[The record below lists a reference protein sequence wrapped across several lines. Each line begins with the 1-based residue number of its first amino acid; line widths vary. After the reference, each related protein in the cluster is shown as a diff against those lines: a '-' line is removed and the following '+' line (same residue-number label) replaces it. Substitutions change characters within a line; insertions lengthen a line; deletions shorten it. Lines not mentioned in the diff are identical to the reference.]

1 MNYQIGPWQFIS
13 NRCVITSN
21 NLERELDPLLVKLL
35 LHFIGNPQQIVS
47 RQTLIECVWQQSFVD
62 DNAINRAIS
71 ELRKQLAH
79 PIQKAPLLKT
89 HYRKGY
95 SLTVIPERISQVN
108 DADTS
113 SQVLNEPPVLSS
125 KNEGAVEATST
136 QSFKKSSLKKPI
148 FYSLLAVVCLCF
160 FAWLIWL
167 SVSAPSKDKVKQ
179 ITANKVASTWNIGSE
194 VHPEL
199 SSDKQFLAYTNVEPE
214 NDVMHAFVKRLSDQ
228 REVEITYPGFQV
240 SILSW
245 QLNQHSV
252 LLQATNLKLQKCE
265 MVLVDLS
272 QFPVIGEATS
282 IKECDLRYT
291 GYAQVDESGE
301 HIYYT
306 EYKNEHEGSG
316 LYKFDL
322 ELKKEFIVIPPP
334 GVMYGVI
341 MPRLSQSGDKI
352 AYILS
357 QKGKPF
363 SVFSYNFETHET
375 KRLFKAKKSVISF
388 AFDWLPNGK
397 GIIVFEGSELST
409 IMFDEKNIVKHT
421 LTVTPKITPYY
432 ITVHSDNSLFYSEK
446 MTQAYSLIKATD
458 PFGDNPEYEAL
469 YKSDKDEYNIAEI
482 INKEGTAHVFVSERS
497 GSSQLW
503 LSQNGLTKQ
512 LSFFNYDDGS
522 SAFVL
527 GGLRVSPNKQRMI
540 FMKNKGFSLYDVN
553 AQKFYPLEEF
563 NKHKIV
569 SYIWSKNNDSII
581 YVKRLGSKNIL
592 AEFNLVTRD
601 TRVIEG
607 IKANKLISDSKGNGY
622 ITNDNQLIRLSDRQS
637 WELPKNA
644 KKSVAYGVSKDYF
657 YYSDSISRVA
667 RLNLHDQTIQD
678 IHVDFRPIGFMV
690 SENNEILF
698 TGSKYKDMQIV
709 QMSWDE

>member
-13 NRCVITSN
+13 NQCVITSN

-35 LHFIGNPQQIVS
+35 LHFISNPQQIVS

-79 PIQKAPLLKT
+79 PIEKAPLLKT

-125 KNEGAVEATST
+125 KNEDAVEATSN

-148 FYSLLAVVCLCF
+148 FYSLLAIVCLCF
-160 FAWLIWL
+160 FAWLVWL
-167 SVSAPSKDKVKQ
+167 SVSTPSKDKVKQ
-179 ITANKVASTWNIGSE
+179 ITVNKVASTWNIGSE

-291 GYAQVDESGE
+291 GYGQVDESGE

-316 LYKFDL
+316 LYKYDL

-388 AFDWLPNGK
+388 AFDWLPNDK

-409 IMFDEKNIVKHT
+409 ITFDEKNIVKHT

-458 PFGDNPEYEAL
+458 PFSDNPEYEAL

-522 SAFVL
+522 STFVL
-527 GGLRVSPNKQRMI
+527 GGLRVSPNQQRMI

-622 ITNDNQLIRLSDRQS
+622 VTNDNQLIRLSDRQS

-657 YYSDSISRVA
+657 YYSDSISRFA
-667 RLNLHDQTIQD
+667 RLNLHDHTIQD
-678 IHVDFRPIGFMV
+678 THVDFRPIGFIV
-690 SENNEILF
+690 NENNEILF

>member
-21 NLERELDPLLVKLL
+21 HLERELDPLLVKLL
-35 LHFIGNPQQIVS
+35 LHFIDKPQQIVS
-47 RQTLIECVWQQSFVD
+47 RQKLIESVWQQSFVD

-79 PIQKAPLLKT
+79 PIEKAPLLKT

-95 SLTVIPERISQVN
+95 SLTVIPESLSQVN
-108 DADTS
+108 DADNS

-125 KNEGAVEATST
+125 KNEDAVEATSN

-148 FYSLLAVVCLCF
+148 FYSLLAIVCLCF
-160 FAWLIWL
+160 FAWLVWL

-179 ITANKVASTWNIGSE
+179 ITVNKVASTWNIGSE

-245 QLNQHSV
+245 QLNQQSV
-252 LLQATNLKLQKCE
+252 LLQATNLKQQKCE

-375 KRLFKAKKSVISF
+375 RRLFKAKKSVISF
-388 AFDWLPNGK
+388 AFDWLPDDK

-409 IMFDEKNIVKHT
+409 ITFDEKNIVKHT
-421 LTVTPKITPYY
+421 LTITPKITPYY
-432 ITVHSDNSLFYSEK
+432 IAVHSDNSLFYSEK

-512 LSFFNYDDGS
+512 LSFFNYDDDS
-522 SAFVL
+522 STFVL
-527 GGLRVSPNKQRMI
+527 GGLRASPNKQRMI

-553 AQKFYPLEEF
+553 AQKFYPFEEF

-607 IKANKLISDSKGNGY
+607 IKANKLISDGKGNGY
-622 ITNDNQLIRLSDRQS
+622 VTNDSQLIRLSDRQS

-678 IHVDFRPIGFMV
+678 IHVDFRPIGFIV

>member
-35 LHFIGNPQQIVS
+35 LHFISNPQQIVS

-622 ITNDNQLIRLSDRQS
+622 VTNDNQLIRLSDRQS

>member
-21 NLERELDPLLVKLL
+21 NMERELDPLLVKLL
-35 LHFIGNPQQIVS
+35 LYFIDKPQQIVS
-47 RQTLIECVWQQSFVD
+47 RQALIESVWQQSFVD

-79 PIQKAPLLKT
+79 PIEKAPLLKT

-95 SLTVIPERISQVN
+95 SLTVIPERLTQASVFE
-108 DADTS
+108 
-113 SQVLNEPPVLSS
+113 EPANFLPDSPDVFA
-125 KNEGAVEATST
+125 KNEEVVTATTSQPVQRT
-136 QSFKKSSLKKPI
+136 NSKKFLI
-148 FYSLLAVVCLCF
+148 YSLVVIIFICF
-160 FAWLIWL
+160 LVWLGLFFIN
-167 SVSAPSKDKVKQ
+167 APSSEKIKQ
-179 ITANKVASTWNIGSE
+179 ITVNKVASTWNIGSE
-194 VHPEL
+194 VHPEV
-199 SSDKQFLAYTNVEPE
+199 SSDKQFLAYTNIEPE

-228 REVEITYPGFQV
+228 REIEITYPGFQV

-252 LLQATNLKLQKCE
+252 LLQATNLKQQKCE

-282 IKECDLRYT
+282 IKKCDLRYT

-341 MPRLSQSGDKI
+341 MPRLSHSGNKI

-375 KRLFKAKKSVISF
+375 KRLFKAEKSTISF
-388 AFDWLPNGK
+388 AFDWLADDK
-397 GIIVFEGSELST
+397 GVIVFEGSELST

-421 LTVTPKITPYY
+421 LTVTPKINPYY
-432 ITVHSDNSLFYSEK
+432 IAVHSANSLFYSENK
-446 MTQAYSLIKATD
+446 TQSYSLIKATD
-458 PFGDNPEYEAL
+458 PFGDTPKYETL
-469 YKSDKDEYNIAEI
+469 YKSDKDDYNIIEI
-482 INKEGTAHVFVSERS
+482 VNKEEPAHVFVSERS

-503 LSQNGLTKQ
+503 LSQNGFTKQ
-512 LSFFNYDDGS
+512 LSFFNYDDAPS
-522 SAFVL
+522 IFAL
-527 GGLRVSPNKQRMI
+527 GMLRASPNKQRIMFI
-540 FMKNKGFSLYDVN
+540 KNKSYSLYDVN

-563 NKHKIV
+563 NKHKII
-569 SYIWSKNNDSII
+569 SYIWSKNNESII
-581 YVKRLGSKNIL
+581 YIKRLGSKNIL
-592 AEFNLVTRD
+592 AEFNLLTRD

-622 ITNDNQLIRLSDRQS
+622 VTNDNQLIRLSDRQS

-644 KKSVAYGVSKDYF
+644 KKSVVYGISKNYF
-657 YYSDSISRVA
+657 YYSDSISRIA
-667 RLNLHDQTIQD
+667 RLNLQDQTIQD
-678 IHVDFRPIGFMV
+678 THVDFRPIGFEV
-690 SENNEILF
+690 NESNEILF

-709 QMSWDE
+709 QISWGE

>member
-21 NLERELDPLLVKLL
+21 NLERELDPLLVRLL
-35 LHFIGNPQQIVS
+35 LHFIDKPQQIVS
-47 RQTLIECVWQQSFVD
+47 RQTLIESVWQQSFVD

-79 PIQKAPLLKT
+79 PIEKAPLLKT

-95 SLTVIPERISQVN
+95 SLTVIPERLTQANASEESVNILPDSLGISVKNEEVATATISQ
-108 DADTS
+108 
-113 SQVLNEPPVLSS
+113 PVQRKNS
-125 KNEGAVEATST
+125 KK
-136 QSFKKSSLKKPI
+136 FLI
-148 FYSLLAVVCLCF
+148 YSLLAIICLCF
-160 FAWLIWL
+160 LVWFGLFFVNATSSEKTKLIT
-167 SVSAPSKDKVKQ
+167 V
-179 ITANKVASTWNIGSE
+179 NKVASTWNIGSE

-199 SSDKQFLAYTNVEPE
+199 SSDKQYLAYTNVEPE

-252 LLQATNLKLQKCE
+252 LLQATNLKQQKCE

-272 QFPVIGEATS
+272 QFPIVGEATL
-282 IKECDLRYT
+282 IKKCDLRYT
-291 GYAQVDESGE
+291 GYAQVDENSK

-306 EYKNEHEGSG
+306 EYKNEQDGSG

-322 ELKKEFIVIPPP
+322 ELQKESIVIPPP

-341 MPRLSQSGDKI
+341 MPRLSSSGNKI

-357 QKGKPF
+357 QKGQPF

-375 KRLFKAKKSVISF
+375 KRLFKANKSIISF
-388 AFDWLPNGK
+388 AFDWLADDK
-397 GIIVFEGSELST
+397 GVIVFEDSELSS
-409 IMFDEKNIVKHT
+409 IVFDKNNIIKRT
-421 LTVTPKITPYY
+421 LTVTPAISPYY
-432 ITVHSDNSLFYSEK
+432 IAVQSANSLFYSENK
-446 MTQAYSLIKATD
+446 TQAYSLIKATD

-469 YKSDKDEYNIAEI
+469 YKSDKDEYNIVEI
-482 INKEGTAHVFVSERS
+482 INEEGPAHVFVSERS

-503 LSQNGLTKQ
+503 LSQHGLTKQ
-512 LSFFNYDDGS
+512 LSFFNYGDGLS
-522 SAFVL
+522 TFAL
-527 GGLRVSPNKQRMI
+527 RGLRVSPNKQRIMFI
-540 FMKNKGFSLYDVN
+540 KNKSFSLYDVN

-569 SYIWSKNNDSII
+569 SYIWSKNNESII
-581 YVKRLGSKNIL
+581 YIKQLGSKNIL

-607 IKANKLISDSKGNGY
+607 IKASKLISDSKGNGY
-622 ITNDNQLIRLSDRQS
+622 VTNDNQLIRLSDRQR
-637 WELPKNA
+637 WEMPKNA

-657 YYSDSISRVA
+657 YYSDSISRIA
-667 RLNLHDQTIQD
+667 RLNLQDLTIQD
-678 IHVDFRPIGFMV
+678 THVDFRPIGFEV
-690 SENNEILF
+690 NENNEILF
-698 TGSKYKDMQIV
+698 TGSKYRDMQIV
-709 QMSWDE
+709 QISWDK

>member
-21 NLERELDPLLVKLL
+21 NMERELDPLLVKLL
-35 LHFIGNPQQIVS
+35 LYFIDKPQQIVS
-47 RQTLIECVWQQSFVD
+47 RQALIESVWQQSFVD

-79 PIQKAPLLKT
+79 PIEKAPLLKT

-95 SLTVIPERISQVN
+95 SLTVIPERLTQASVFEEPVNFLPDSPDIS
-108 DADTS
+108 A
-113 SQVLNEPPVLSS
+113 
-125 KNEGAVEATST
+125 KNEEVVTATTSQPVQRT
-136 QSFKKSSLKKPI
+136 NSKKFLI
-148 FYSLLAVVCLCF
+148 YSLVVIIFICF
-160 FAWLIWL
+160 LVWLGLFFIN
-167 SVSAPSKDKVKQ
+167 APSSEKIKQ
-179 ITANKVASTWNIGSE
+179 ITVNKVASTWNIGSE
-194 VHPEL
+194 VHPEV
-199 SSDKQFLAYTNVEPE
+199 SSDKQFLAYTNIEPE

-228 REVEITYPGFQV
+228 REIEITYPGFQV

-252 LLQATNLKLQKCE
+252 LLQATNLKQQKCE

-282 IKECDLRYT
+282 IKKCDLRYT

-341 MPRLSQSGDKI
+341 MPRLSHSGNKI

-375 KRLFKAKKSVISF
+375 KRLFKAEKSTISF
-388 AFDWLPNGK
+388 AFDWLADDK
-397 GIIVFEGSELST
+397 GVIVLEGSELST

-421 LTVTPKITPYY
+421 LTVTPKINPYY
-432 ITVHSDNSLFYSEK
+432 IAVHSANSLFYSENK
-446 MTQAYSLIKATD
+446 TQSYSLIKATD
-458 PFGDNPEYEAL
+458 PFGDTPKYETL
-469 YKSDKDEYNIAEI
+469 YKSDKDDYNIIEI
-482 INKEGTAHVFVSERS
+482 VNKEGPAHVFVSERS

-503 LSQNGLTKQ
+503 LSQNGFTKQ
-512 LSFFNYDDGS
+512 LSFFNYDDTPS
-522 SAFVL
+522 IFAL
-527 GGLRVSPNKQRMI
+527 G
-540 FMKNKGFSLYDVN
+540 
-553 AQKFYPLEEF
+553 
-563 NKHKIV
+563 
-569 SYIWSKNNDSII
+569 
-581 YVKRLGSKNIL
+581 
-592 AEFNLVTRD
+592 
-601 TRVIEG
+601 
-607 IKANKLISDSKGNGY
+607 
-622 ITNDNQLIRLSDRQS
+622 
-637 WELPKNA
+637 
-644 KKSVAYGVSKDYF
+644 
-657 YYSDSISRVA
+657 
-667 RLNLHDQTIQD
+667 
-678 IHVDFRPIGFMV
+678 
-690 SENNEILF
+690 
-698 TGSKYKDMQIV
+698 MQNPG
-709 QMSWDE
+709 

>member
-35 LHFIGNPQQIVS
+35 LHFISNPQQIVS

-79 PIQKAPLLKT
+79 PIEKAPLLKT

-113 SQVLNEPPVLSS
+113 PQVLNEPPVLST
-125 KNEGAVEATST
+125 KNGDAVEAPST

-148 FYSLLAVVCLCF
+148 FYSLAIVCLCF
-160 FAWLIWL
+160 FAWLVWL
-167 SVSAPSKDKVKQ
+167 SVNTLSKDKVKQ
-179 ITANKVASTWNIGSE
+179 ITVNKVASTWNIGSE

-245 QLNQHSV
+245 QLNQQSV

-272 QFPVIGEATS
+272 QFPVIGEAIS

-388 AFDWLPNGK
+388 AFDWLPDDK
-397 GIIVFEGSELST
+397 GIMVFEGSELST

-432 ITVHSDNSLFYSEK
+432 IAVHSDNSLFYSEK

-458 PFGDNPEYEAL
+458 PFSDNPEYEAL

-522 SAFVL
+522 STFVL
-527 GGLRVSPNKQRMI
+527 GGLRASPNKQRMI

-622 ITNDNQLIRLSDRQS
+622 VTNDNQLIRLSDRQS
-637 WELPKNA
+637 WELPKSA

-667 RLNLHDQTIQD
+667 RLNLHDNTIQD
-678 IHVDFRPIGFMV
+678 THVDFRPIGFIV
-690 SENNEILF
+690 NENNEILF

>member
-35 LHFIGNPQQIVS
+35 LHFIDKPQQIVS
-47 RQTLIECVWQQSFVD
+47 RQELIESVWQQNFVD

-79 PIQKAPLLKT
+79 PTEKAPLLKT

-95 SLTVIPERISQVN
+95 SLTVIPERLTQANVSKESANILPDSTGISAKNEEVVTATISQ
-108 DADTS
+108 
-113 SQVLNEPPVLSS
+113 PVEKKNS
-125 KNEGAVEATST
+125 KK
-136 QSFKKSSLKKPI
+136 FLI
-148 FYSLLAVVCLCF
+148 YSLFVITCLCF
-160 FAWLIWL
+160 LVWLGLFFINT
-167 SVSAPSKDKVKQ
+167 PSGKKIQQ
-179 ITANKVASTWNIGSE
+179 ITVNKVASTWNIGSE
-194 VHPEL
+194 VHPEM
-199 SSDKQFLAYTNVEPE
+199 SSDKQYLAYTNVEPE

-245 QLNQHSV
+245 QLNQHAV
-252 LLQATNLKLQKCE
+252 LLQATNLKQQKCE

-282 IKECDLRYT
+282 IKKCDLRYT
-291 GYAQVDESGE
+291 GYAQVDESAE

-341 MPRLSQSGDKI
+341 MPRLSQSGNKI

-388 AFDWLPNGK
+388 AFDWLPSDK
-397 GIIVFEGSELST
+397 GVIVFEGSELST
-409 IMFDEKNIVKHT
+409 ITFDEKNIVKHT

-432 ITVHSDNSLFYSEK
+432 IAVHSDNSLFHSEN

-458 PFGDNPEYEAL
+458 PFGDNSEYETL
-469 YKSDKDEYNIAEI
+469 YKSDKDEYNITEI

-522 SAFVL
+522 STFVL
-527 GGLRVSPNKQRMI
+527 GGLRASPNKQRMI

-581 YVKRLGSKNIL
+581 YIKRLGTKSIL

-622 ITNDNQLIRLSDRQS
+622 VTNDNQLIRLSDRQS
-637 WELPKNA
+637 WELPKDA

-678 IHVDFRPIGFMV
+678 IHVDFRPIGFEV
-690 SENNEILF
+690 SSDNEILF
-698 TGSKYKDMQIV
+698 TGAKYKDMQII
-709 QMSWDE
+709 QISWDE